1 VNTALQLQVQA
12 RRDALAP
19 TQQQLTG
26 FLVAHGIGGRTLYA
40 CELVLEEILTNIQ
53 NHAYDDAAGHVIDLR
68 VTLESRGVT
77 LDFVDDGRP
86 FDPLQQP
93 EPAPAGSIETASAG
107 GRGLMLVRRHAQS
120 VEHERRDGRN
130 HLRVK
135 VSRAGGGMDPPA

>member
-1 VNTALQLQVQA
+1 MNGTLTLQVPA

-26 FLVAHGIGGRTLYA
+26 FLLAHGIGGRALYA

-53 NHAYDDAAGHVIDLR
+53 NHAFDDPGGHVIELQ
-68 VTLESRGVT
+68 VTTDPLGVT
-77 LDFVDDGRP
+77 LDFVDDGRS

-93 EPAPAGSIETASAG
+93 EPAPAGSIESATPG

-120 VEHERRDGRN
+120 LSHQRRDGRN
-130 HLRVK
+130 HLRVR
-135 VSRAGGGMDPPA
+135 VSRAAAAG